1 MKLTKPQ
8 KQALERIKEFPIISD
23 KKGGVSP
30 HEWRKYP
37 FRCRAAPDRQ
47 GRYRSGTRRLVGRL
61 HANLCGIAM
70 MPQKKT
76 LVITYKSGRTERV
89 KFETP
94 NEAQKNK
101 DKLLKFESVTSVEA
115 VA

>member
-1 MKLTKPQ
+1 
-8 KQALERIKEFPIISD
+8 
-23 KKGGVSP
+23 
-30 HEWRKYP
+30 
-37 FRCRAAPDRQ
+37 
-47 GRYRSGTRRLVGRL
+47 
-61 HANLCGIAM
+61 M